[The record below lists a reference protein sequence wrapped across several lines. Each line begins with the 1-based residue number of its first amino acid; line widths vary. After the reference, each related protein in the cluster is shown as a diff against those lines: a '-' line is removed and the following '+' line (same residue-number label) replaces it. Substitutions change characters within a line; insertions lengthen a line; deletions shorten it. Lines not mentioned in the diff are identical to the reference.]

1 MEHSRTKEI
10 IDALSSKDQD
20 KLKRLEV
27 TNEEIESI
35 LKSINNKIEKLDY
48 EILQYIINVEKQ
60 VNYNFVEDYKNYL
73 LNHTVLKP
81 EKNILELS
89 NGVEKLVRY
98 FYSMDPNS
106 KTYILKFQ
114 SLDSEFKNKLVP
126 FGELEFG
133 DTLCFERET
142 NKIVVYNHE
151 NDTIDLIANDWNGFM
166 AKLYDGFNSKKK
178 NNILECPKCDGM
190 LAFLMPDGKTLY
202 CNKCEKYYKND
213 NGSVGVE
220 TTSPYQRK
228 DILY

>member
-1 MEHSRTKEI
+1 MGHSRTKEI
-10 IDALSSKDQD
+10 IDALSNKDQD

-73 LNHTVLKP
+73 LNHTELKP

-114 SLDSEFKNKLVP
+114 GLDSEFKNKLVP

-133 DTLCFERET
+133 DTLCFERES

-151 NDTIDLIANDWNGFM
+151 NDTIDLVANDWNIFM
-166 AKLYDGFNSKKK
+166 AKLYDDFNSKKRR
-178 NNILECPKCDGM
+178 I
-190 LAFLMPDGKTLY
+190 F
-202 CNKCEKYYKND
+202 
-213 NGSVGVE
+213 
-220 TTSPYQRK
+220 
-228 DILY
+228 